1 MTDLLSYLA
10 GVRVL
15 RILAPLGSCLLMG
28 WAFPSVSLGDVDA
41 RRIYE
46 TQCADCHGVE
56 GEGVA
61 GIYDERLSGGR
72 SLAALT
78 EIIHDTMPQYDPERV
93 MGEDA
98 QRVADFIF
106 ENFYT
111 EEERAMHKPPRIEL
125 SRMTVRQYLN
135 ATADLFVPMLGEA
148 RVDDQRGL
156 TAEYF
161 SSRNFRRGTRVIER
175 VDSRIDFA
183 FGDQSPDPENI
194 GPEEFSIQWRGAIL
208 AEETG
213 EYEFVLRSEN
223 GARLWVNDMDR
234 PLIDAWVQS
243 GEDSEHRE
251 TIHLLGGRA
260 YPIRVNFAKTRQ
272 DSASISLLW
281 QPPRRVLEVIPTR
294 NLSPHWAPSML
305 AINTPFPPDDSS
317 MGYERGT
324 SVSQAWHEATTHAA
338 IEVANFVVSDLARLA
353 RVKQDDPKWA
363 DGVREF
369 CHQLVERAFRRP
381 LTDEQRHFFVDSHFE
396 GREDLENAVKRVV
409 LLALTSPRFL
419 YSEMSKQELDDYDVA
434 SRLSFGL
441 WDSLPDAAL
450 LRAAADGQLRT
461 PEQVASQARR
471 MLQDHRARSKL
482 RHFFHHWL
490 LVHRAEDISK
500 DPELFPDYEPAILSD
515 ALTSL
520 DLLLEHVAW
529 SPESD
534 FRQLL
539 LTSDVFV
546 NARLASFYG
555 LPIEPDVDGFVKVTC
570 DPQRQAGVLT
580 HPFLMTG
587 FAYVRI
593 SSPIHRG
600 VFLLRGVL
608 GRALRPPPVAVAP
621 DDETLAPSLTT
632 RERVAIQTRS
642 EACQACHSMINP
654 LGFSLEHYD
663 AVGRFR
669 TTERGQPIDAS
680 GSYRPVEGEPVE
692 FVGARQLAEYLA
704 GSDEVARSFSQQ
716 LFHHLAKQPVNAY
729 SSTNLDE
736 LTEQFV
742 DSGYHIQK
750 LMVSIMAATA
760 LEPGGADVRSE

>member
-1 MTDLLSYLA
+1 MADLFSCLA
-10 GVRVL
+10 GVRFL
-15 RILAPLGSCLLMG
+15 RLFGPLGSLLLV
-28 WAFPSVSLGDVDA
+28 WLTLPAVTVGDVDA

-46 TQCADCHGVE
+46 TQCADCHGAD
-56 GEGVA
+56 GQGVA
-61 GIYDERLSGGR
+61 GIYDEPLSGGR
-72 SLAALT
+72 SLAALA
-78 EIIHDTMPQYDPERV
+78 EIIHDTMPQDDPESCT
-93 MGEDA
+93 GEDA
-98 QRVADFIF
+98 QRVAQFIF
-106 ENFYT
+106 DNFYT
-111 EEERAMHKPPRIEL
+111 EEARAMDKPPRIEL

-135 ATADLFVPMLGEA
+135 AASDLFVPMLGEA

-161 SSRNFRRGTRVIER
+161 NSRNFRRGTQVIER
-175 VDSRIDFA
+175 VDPRVDFA

-194 GPEEFSIQWRGAIL
+194 GQAEFSIQWRGAIL

-213 EYEFVLRSEN
+213 EYELVLRSEN

-243 GEDSEHRE
+243 GEDSEYRE

-260 YPIRVNFAKTRQ
+260 YPIRVNFAKTSQ
-272 DSASISLLW
+272 ESASISLLW

-305 AINTPFPPDDSS
+305 VINTPFPPDDSS

-324 SVSQAWHEATTHAA
+324 SVSQAWHEASTHAA
-338 IEVANFVVSDLARLA
+338 IEVANFVVTELGRLA
-353 RVKQDDPKWA
+353 KVKEDDPQRAEGIRK
-363 DGVREF
+363 F

-381 LTDEQRHFFVDSHFE
+381 LTDEQKHFFVDVHFE
-396 GREDLENAVKRVV
+396 GRENLEDAVKRVV

-419 YSEMSKQELDDYDVA
+419 YTEMGKQDLDDYDVA
-434 SRLSFGL
+434 SRLAFGL
-441 WDSLPDAAL
+441 WDSLPDATL

-490 LVHRAEDISK
+490 QVHRAEDISK
-500 DPELFPDYEPAILSD
+500 DPELFPDYEPAILAD
-515 ALTSL
+515 AMTSL

-539 LTSDVFV
+539 LTSDMFV
-546 NARLASFYG
+546 NPRLASFYG
-555 LPIEPDVDGFVKVTC
+555 LPVEPDLDGFVRVAC
-570 DPQRQAGVLT
+570 DPQQQAGVLT

-587 FAYVRI
+587 FAYVRV

-621 DDETLAPSLTT
+621 EDETLSPSLTT
-632 RERVAIQTRS
+632 RERVTIQTRS

-680 GSYRPVEGEPVE
+680 GSYRPVEGDMAE
-692 FVGARQLAEYLA
+692 FVGARQLAQYLA
-704 GSDEVARSFSQQ
+704 HSDEVARSFAQQ
-716 LFHHLAKQPVNAY
+716 LFHHLAKQPVLAY
-729 SSTNLDE
+729 SSTDLDE
-736 LTEQFV
+736 LTNRFV

-760 LEPGGADVRSE
+760 LQPGGAEARSE

>member
-1 MTDLLSYLA
+1 MSYLPSYLA

-15 RILAPLGSCLLMG
+15 RLFGPLGCCLLI
-28 WAFPSVSLGDVDA
+28 WLGPAAVTFGDGDA

-46 TQCADCHGVE
+46 AQCADCHGVN

-61 GIYDERLSGGR
+61 GVYDDPLSGGR
-72 SLAALT
+72 SLAALA
-78 EIIHDTMPQYDPERV
+78 EIIHDTMPQDDPERCT
-93 MGEDA
+93 GEDA
-98 QRVADFIF
+98 QGVAEFIF
-106 ENFYT
+106 QNFYT
-111 EEERAMHKPPRIEL
+111 EEARAMDKPPRIEL

-135 ATADLFVPMLGEA
+135 AASDLFVPMIGEA

-156 TAEYF
+156 TAQYYN
-161 SSRNFRRGTRVIER
+161 SRNFRRGTQVIER
-175 VDSRIDFA
+175 VDPRVDFA

-194 GPEEFSIQWRGAIL
+194 GQEEFSIQWRGAIL

-213 EYEFVLRSEN
+213 EYELVLRSEN

-243 GEDSEHRE
+243 GEDSEYRE

-260 YPIRVNFAKTRQ
+260 YPIRVNFAKTSQ
-272 DSASISLLW
+272 KSASISLLW

-305 AINTPFPPDDSS
+305 VINTPFPPDDSS

-324 SVSQAWHEATTHAA
+324 SVSQAWHEASTHAA
-338 IEVANFVVSDLARLA
+338 IEVANFVVTDLDRLA
-353 RVKQDDPKWA
+353 KVKEDDPQRA
-363 DGVREF
+363 DGIREF
-369 CHQLVERAFRRP
+369 CHQFVERAFRRP
-381 LTDEQRHFFVDSHFE
+381 LNDEQKRFFVDAHFE
-396 GREDLENAVKRVV
+396 DRENLEDSVKRVV

-419 YSEMSKQELDDYDVA
+419 YTELGSQELDDYDVA
-434 SRLSFGL
+434 ARLAFGL
-441 WDSLPDAAL
+441 WDSLPDSAL

-461 PEQVASQARR
+461 PDQVASQARR

-490 LVHRAEDISK
+490 QVHRAEDVSK
-500 DPELFPDYEPAILSD
+500 DPELFPDFEPAILSD
-515 ALTSL
+515 AMTSL
-520 DLLLEHVAW
+520 DLLLDHVVW

-539 LTSDVFV
+539 LTNDMFV
-546 NARLASFYG
+546 NPRLARFYG
-555 LPIEPDVDGFVKVTC
+555 LTVDQDLDGFQQVAC
-570 DPQRQAGVLT
+570 DPQQQAGVLT

-587 FAYVRI
+587 FAYVRV

-608 GRALRPPPVAVAP
+608 GRALRPPPIAVAP

-632 RERVAIQTRS
+632 RERIAIQTRS

-669 TTERGQPIDAS
+669 DTERGQPIDAS
-680 GSYRPVEGEPVE
+680 GSYRPVEGELAE
-692 FVGARQLAEYLA
+692 FVGARQMAEYLA
-704 GSDEVARSFSQQ
+704 DSDEVARSFAQQ
-716 LFHHLAKQPVNAY
+716 LFHHLAKQPVPAY

-736 LTEQFV
+736 LTNQFV
-742 DSGYHIQK
+742 DSDYHIQK
-750 LMVSIMAATA
+750 LMVSIMTATA
-760 LEPGGADVRSE
+760 LQPGGAASEE